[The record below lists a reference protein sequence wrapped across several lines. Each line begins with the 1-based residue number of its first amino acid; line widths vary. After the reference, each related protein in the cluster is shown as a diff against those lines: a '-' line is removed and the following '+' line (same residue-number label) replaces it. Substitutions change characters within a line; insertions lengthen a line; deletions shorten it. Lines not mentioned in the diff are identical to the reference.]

1 MNRSF
6 NLALALAMD
15 CFDVTRRLIL
25 AGFRLQKFHIELLQA
40 AARPIECNQSIR
52 DAQLLRNNISLG
64 EKSCDSGPPINLLSR
79 GLVGCDK

>member
-1 MNRSF
+1 MSHVD
-6 NLALALAMD
+6 LYWQ
-15 CFDVTRRLIL
+15 
-25 AGFRLQKFHIELLQA
+25 GFVCVLNQKFHIELLQA